1 MSSRDFH
8 IEEDIMT
15 EPQSGIS
22 YSALIVEALTRYR
35 DRAAFI
41 QGDRSVSYAEAA
53 DRTSRIRRVLEGTA
67 SRKGSCI
74 GALSVNSPDV
84 WMVQAAIC
92 LSGATYT
99 GLHPLGSV
107 DDHMQLC
114 EDAEIDILV
123 VHPKFADIG
132 AQIVARAAGVKHL
145 LTLGPADVGE
155 DLLASCSKV
164 RPEALTRGD
173 ADEEDIGWLQYTGGT
188 TGRPKA
194 AMISHR
200 AMVQEVFSLTASWR
214 LPLDPRTLIAT
225 PITHAGVL
233 PILPTLLRGG
243 TVVLQAGFDPEKWL
257 AAVEAHRINYVLTI
271 PTVLYAL
278 LDHGGLDRFD
288 LSSLETVVY
297 CASPMSPSRID
308 EAQQAFGPTLLQGYG
323 QTECVGMATSLLPS
337 EHDPANWTSCG
348 RAVAGALVEV
358 LDEDGQ
364 PVPNGTV
371 GELCVRS
378 RAVMSGY
385 WKRPAETAE
394 VLRNGWL
401 RTGDMAFRSDAGFFH
416 IVDRKKDMVISGGFN
431 VYPREIEDVLADD
444 PSVSMVAVI
453 GVPDPKWGEAVK
465 AFVVPRPGATPDAAA
480 LIASVRQRKGPH
492 HAPKS
497 IEVVDQLPMTTVG
510 KVDKKV
516 LRATYWAGQ
525 ERAVH

>member
-1 MSSRDFH
+1 
-8 IEEDIMT
+8 
-15 EPQSGIS
+15 
-22 YSALIVEALTRYR
+22 
-35 DRAAFI
+35 
-41 QGDRSVSYAEAA
+41 
-53 DRTSRIRRVLEGTA
+53 VL
-67 SRKGSCI
+67 
-74 GALSVNSPDV
+74 
-84 WMVQAAIC
+84 
-92 LSGATYT
+92 
-99 GLHPLGSV
+99 
-107 DDHMQLC
+107 
-114 EDAEIDILV
+114 
-123 VHPKFADIG
+123 
-132 AQIVARAAGVKHL
+132 
-145 LTLGPADVGE
+145 
-155 DLLASCSKV
+155 CSEV
-164 RPEALTRGD
+164 RPEALTRGN
-173 ADEEDIGWLQYTGGT
+173 AEEEDIAWLQYTGGT

-243 TVVLQAGFDPEKWL
+243 TVVLQAGFDPQQWL
-257 AAVEAHRINYVLTI
+257 AAVQTHRINFVFTI
-271 PTVLYAL
+271 PTVLYTL
-278 LDHGGLDRFD
+278 LDHGGLDQFD

-297 CASPMSPSRID
+297 GASPMSPSRID

-337 EHDPANWTSCG
+337 EHDPENRTSCG
-348 RAVAGALVEV
+348 RAVAGALVDV

-364 PVPNGTV
+364 QVPNGTV

-401 RTGDMAFRSDAGFFH
+401 RTGDMAYRTDAGFFH

-465 AFVVPRPGATPDAAA
+465 AFVVPRPGATPDTAA
-480 LIASVRQRKGPH
+480 LMASVKRRKGPH

-497 IEVVDQLPMTTVG
+497 IEVVDQLPLTKVG

-516 LRATYWAGQ
+516 LRATYWADLD
-525 ERAVH
+525 RAVN

>member
-1 MSSRDFH
+1 
-8 IEEDIMT
+8 MT
-15 EPQSGIS
+15 QAQSGIS
-22 YSALIVEALTRYR
+22 YSALIVEALTRHPER
-35 DRAAFI
+35 TAFI
-41 QGDRSVSYAEAA
+41 QDDCRVSYAEAA
-53 DRTSRIRRVLEGTA
+53 ERTSRIRRVLQDMGSA
-67 SRKGSCI
+67 KGSCV

-99 GLHPLGSV
+99 GLHALGSV
-107 DDHMQLC
+107 DDHVELC

-123 VHPKFADIG
+123 VHPKFAEIG
-132 AQIVARAAGVKHL
+132 AAIVARATGVKHL

-155 DLLASCSKV
+155 DLFALSAQV
-164 RPEALTRGD
+164 APEPLTRGD
-173 ADEEDIGWLQYTGGT
+173 ADEEDIAWLQYTGGT

-233 PILPTLLRGG
+233 PVLPTLLRGG
-243 TVVLQAGFDPEKWL
+243 TVVLQAGFDAEKWL
-257 AAVEAHRINYVLTI
+257 AAVQTHRINYVFTI
-271 PTVLYAL
+271 PTLLYAL
-278 LDHGGLDRFD
+278 MDHGGLERFD

-297 CASPMSPSRID
+297 GASPMSPSRID
-308 EAQQAFGPTLLQGYG
+308 EAQQAFGQTLLQGYG

-337 EHDPANWTSCG
+337 EHDPENRTSCG
-348 RAVAGALVEV
+348 RAVAGSLVDV
-358 LDEDGQ
+358 LDEDGRQ
-364 PVPNGTV
+364 VPTGTV
-371 GELCVRS
+371 GEICVRS

-394 VLRNGWL
+394 VLRGGWL
-401 RTGDMAFRSDAGFFH
+401 RTGDMAYRTDGGFFH

-444 PSVSMVAVI
+444 PTVSAAAVI

-465 AFVVPRPGATPDAAA
+465 AFVVPRPGCVPDTDL
-480 LIASVRQRKGPH
+480 LIASVRARKGPH

-497 IEVVDQLPMTTVG
+497 IEVVDALPMTKVG
-510 KVDKKV
+510 KIDKKV
-516 LRATYWAGQ
+516 LRASYWADL
-525 ERAVH
+525 ERAVN

>member
-1 MSSRDFH
+1 
-8 IEEDIMT
+8 MT

-22 YSALIVEALTRYR
+22 YSALIVEALTRHPE
-35 DRAAFI
+35 RAAFI
-41 QGDRSVSYAEAA
+41 QGDDSVSYAEAA
-53 DRTSRIRRVLEGTA
+53 DRTSRIRAVLEGKGST
-67 SRKGSCI
+67 KGSCI

-84 WMVQAAIC
+84 WLVQAAAY
-92 LSGATYT
+92 LSGAMYT

-107 DDHMQLC
+107 DDHVQLC

-132 AQIVARAAGVKHL
+132 AEILARAASVKHL
-145 LTLGPADVGE
+145 LTLGPAAVGE
-155 DLLASCSKV
+155 DLLALCTQEK
-164 RPEALTRGD
+164 PEALTRGD
-173 ADEEDIGWLQYTGGT
+173 AEEEDIAWLQYTGGT

-200 AMVQEVFSLTASWR
+200 AMVQQAFTLIASHR

-243 TVVLQAGFDPEKWL
+243 TVVLQAGFNAEQWL
-257 AAVEAHRINYVLTI
+257 AAVQTHRINYVFTI
-271 PTVLYAL
+271 PTLLYAL
-278 LDHGGLDRFD
+278 LDQGGLDRFD

-297 CASPMSPSRID
+297 GASPMSPARID
-308 EAQQAFGPTLLQGYG
+308 DAQEAFGPILLQGYG
-323 QTECVGMATSLLPS
+323 QTECVGMATCLLPS
-337 EHDPANWTSCG
+337 EHDPENRTSCG

-364 PVPNGTV
+364 TVPDGTV
-371 GELCVRS
+371 GEICVRS
-378 RAVMSGY
+378 RSVMSGY

-401 RTGDMAFRSDAGFFH
+401 RTGDMAYRSDAGFFH

-444 PSVSMVAVI
+444 PSVSAVAVI

-465 AFVVPRPGATPDAAA
+465 AFVVPRPGATPDTDA
-480 LIASVRQRKGPH
+480 LIASVRARKGPH

-497 IEVVDQLPMTTVG
+497 IEVVDQLPLTKVG
-510 KVDKKV
+510 KIDKKV
-516 LRATYWAGQ
+516 LRATYWADL
-525 ERAVH
+525 ESAVH

>member
-1 MSSRDFH
+1 MFKRDFR
-8 IEEDIMT
+8 IEEEIMT
-15 EPQSGIS
+15 EPHSGIS
-22 YSALIVEALTRYR
+22 YSALIVEALTRHPNR
-35 DRAAFI
+35 TAFI
-41 QGDRSVSYAEAA
+41 QGDTRVSYAEAA
-53 DRTSRIRRVLEGTA
+53 DTASRIRRVLADRGSA
-67 SRKGSCI
+67 QGSCV

-84 WMVQAAIC
+84 WLVQAAIC
-92 LSGATYT
+92 LTGAMYT

-107 DDHMQLC
+107 DDHVELC
-114 EDAEIDILV
+114 RDAEIDILV
-123 VHPKFADIG
+123 VHPKFAEIG
-132 AQIVARAAGVKHL
+132 AAIVARAENVKHL

-155 DLLASCSKV
+155 DLLALCRQV
-164 RPEALTRGD
+164 EPEPLTRGG
-173 ADEEDIGWLQYTGGT
+173 ADEEDIAWLQYTGGT

-233 PILPTLLRGG
+233 PVLPTLLRGG
-243 TVVLQAGFDPEKWL
+243 TVVLQAGFNAEEWL
-257 AAVEAHRINYVLTI
+257 AAVQAHRINYVFTI
-271 PTVLYAL
+271 PTLLYAL

-297 CASPMSPSRID
+297 GASPMSPARID
-308 EAQQAFGPTLLQGYG
+308 EAEQAFGPTLLQGYG

-337 EHDPANWTSCG
+337 EHDSANRTSCG

-364 PVPNGTV
+364 PVPDGTV

-444 PSVSMVAVI
+444 PSVSMAAVI

-465 AFVVPRPGATPDAAA
+465 AFVVARPGAAPDTAA
-480 LIASVRQRKGPH
+480 LMASVRARKGPH
-492 HAPKS
+492 YAPKS
-497 IEVVDQLPMTTVG
+497 IEVVDELPMTKVG
-510 KVDKKV
+510 KIDKKV
-516 LRATYWAGQ
+516 LRATYWAGL
-525 ERAVH
+525 ERAVN

>member
-1 MSSRDFH
+1 MSSRDLP
-8 IEEDIMT
+8 IEEEIMT
-15 EPQSGIS
+15 EPHSGIS
-22 YSALIVEALTRYR
+22 YSTLIVEALTRHPGR
-35 DRAAFI
+35 TAFI
-41 QGDRSVSYAEAA
+41 QGDSVVSYAEAA
-53 DRTSRIRRVLEGTA
+53 DKTSRIRRVLEGRGST
-67 SRKGSCI
+67 KGSCV
-74 GALSVNSPDV
+74 GALSSNSPEV

-92 LSGATYT
+92 LSGAMYT

-107 DDHMQLC
+107 DDHVQLC
-114 EDAEIDILV
+114 DDAEVDILV
-123 VHPKFADIG
+123 VHPKFAEVG
-132 AQIVARAAGVKHL
+132 AQIVARATTVKHL

-155 DLLASCSKV
+155 DLLALCAQV
-164 RPEALTRGD
+164 APEALTRGD
-173 ADEEDIGWLQYTGGT
+173 AEEEDIAWLQYTGGT

-243 TVVLQAGFDPEKWL
+243 TVVLQAGFNAEQWL
-257 AAVEAHRINYVLTI
+257 AAVQTHRINYVFTI

-278 LDHGGLDRFD
+278 LDHGGLERFD

-297 CASPMSPSRID
+297 GASPMSPSRID
-308 EAQQAFGPTLLQGYG
+308 EAQQALGPTLLQGYG

-337 EHDPANWTSCG
+337 EHDPENRTSCG
-348 RAVAGALVEV
+348 RAVAGALVDV
-358 LDEDGQ
+358 LDEDGH

-465 AFVVPRPGATPDAAA
+465 AFVVPRPGARPDTDA
-480 LIASVRQRKGPH
+480 LIASVRARKGPH
-492 HAPKS
+492 YAPKS
-497 IEVVDQLPMTTVG
+497 IEVVDQLPLTKVG

-516 LRATYWAGQ
+516 LRATYWAGL

>member
-1 MSSRDFH
+1 
-8 IEEDIMT
+8 MT
-15 EPQSGIS
+15 EPHNGIS
-22 YSALIVEALTRYR
+22 YSALIVEALTRHR
-35 DRAAFI
+35 DRTAFI
-41 QGDRSVSYAEAA
+41 QGDCSVSYAEAA
-53 DRTSRIRRVLEGTA
+53 DTTSRIRRVLQDKGSA
-67 SRKGSCI
+67 KGSCV
-74 GALSVNSPDV
+74 GALSVNSPEV

-92 LSGATYT
+92 LSGAMYT

-107 DDHMQLC
+107 DDHVQLC
-114 EDAEIDILV
+114 EDADIDILI
-123 VHPKFADIG
+123 VHPKFAEIG
-132 AQIVARAAGVKHL
+132 AQIAARAANVKHL
-145 LTLGPADVGE
+145 LTLGPAGVGE
-155 DLLASCSKV
+155 DLLALCRNV
-164 RPEALTRGD
+164 LPEPLSRVNAE
-173 ADEEDIGWLQYTGGT
+173 EEDIAWLQYTGGT

-200 AMVQEVFSLTASWR
+200 AMVQQVFSLTASWR

-243 TVVLQAGFDPEKWL
+243 TVVLQAGFNAEQWF
-257 AAVEAHRINYVLTI
+257 AAVEAHRINYVFTI

-297 CASPMSPSRID
+297 GASPMSPSRID
-308 EAQQAFGPTLLQGYG
+308 EAQQAFGQTLLQGYG

-337 EHDPANWTSCG
+337 EHDSANWTSCG
-348 RAVAGALVEV
+348 RAVAGALVDV

-364 PVPNGTV
+364 PVPDGTV

-401 RTGDMAFRSDAGFFH
+401 RTGDMAFRSDTGFFH
-416 IVDRKKDMVISGGFN
+416 IVDRKKDMVVSGGFN
-431 VYPREIEDVLADD
+431 VYPREVEDVLADD

-465 AFVVPRPGATPDAAA
+465 AFVVPRPGATPDPDA
-480 LIASVRQRKGPH
+480 LIASVRARKGPH
-492 HAPKS
+492 YAPKS
-497 IEVVDQLPMTTVG
+497 VEVVDQLPLTKVG
-510 KVDKKV
+510 KIDKKA
-516 LRATYWAGQ
+516 LRATYWAGL
-525 ERAVH
+525 ERAVN

>member
-1 MSSRDFH
+1 
-8 IEEDIMT
+8 MT

-22 YSALIVEALTRYR
+22 YSALIVEALTRYSG
-35 DRAAFI
+35 RAAFV
-41 QGDRSVSYAEAA
+41 QDDCSVSYAEAA
-53 DRTSRIRRVLEGTA
+53 DRTSRIRRVLEAKGSA
-67 SRKGSCI
+67 KGSCI

-92 LSGATYT
+92 LSGAMYT
-99 GLHPLGSV
+99 GLHPLGSI
-107 DDHMQLC
+107 DDHVDLC
-114 EDAEIDILV
+114 EDAEVDILV
-123 VHPKFADIG
+123 VHPKFAEVG
-132 AQIVARAAGVKHL
+132 AQIVARATGVKHL
-145 LTLGPADVGE
+145 LTLGPAEAGD
-155 DLLASCSKV
+155 DLLALSAQV
-164 RPEALTRGD
+164 APESLTRGP
-173 ADEEDIGWLQYTGGT
+173 ADEEDIAWLQYTGGT

-243 TVVLQAGFDPEKWL
+243 TIVLQAGFDPEKWL
-257 AAVEAHRINYVLTI
+257 AAVEFHRINYVFTI
-271 PTVLYAL
+271 PTLLYAL

-297 CASPMSPSRID
+297 GASPMSPSRID

-337 EHDPANWTSCG
+337 EHDPENRTSCG
-348 RAVAGALVEV
+348 RAVAGALVDV
-358 LDEDGQ
+358 LDEDGR
-364 PVPNGTV
+364 PLPTGTV
-371 GELCVRS
+371 GEMCVRS

-385 WKRPAETAE
+385 WKRPDETAE
-394 VLRNGWL
+394 VLRDGWL
-401 RTGDMAFRSDAGFFH
+401 RTGDMAFRSEAGFFH

-444 PSVSMVAVI
+444 PSVSQAAVI

-465 AFVVPRPGATPDAAA
+465 AFVVARPGATPDTDA
-480 LIASVRQRKGPH
+480 LMASVRARKGPH
-492 HAPKS
+492 YAPKS
-497 IEVVDQLPMTTVG
+497 IEVVDQLPMTRVG
-510 KVDKKV
+510 KIDKKV
-516 LRATYWAGQ
+516 LRATYWADL
-525 ERAVH
+525 ERAVN

>member
-1 MSSRDFH
+1 
-8 IEEDIMT
+8 
-15 EPQSGIS
+15 
-22 YSALIVEALTRYR
+22 LIVEALTRHG
-35 DRAAFI
+35 DRTAFI
-41 QGDRSVSYAEAA
+41 QGDSRVSYTEAA
-53 DRTSRIRRVLEGTA
+53 DMTGRIRRVLQDRGIA
-67 SRKGSCI
+67 KGSCV
-74 GALSVNSPDV
+74 GALSVNSPEV

-92 LSGATYT
+92 LTGAMYT

-107 DDHMQLC
+107 DDHVDLC
-114 EDAEIDILV
+114 EDAEVDILI
-123 VHPKFADIG
+123 VHPKFAEVG
-132 AQIVARAAGVKHL
+132 AQILSRATNVKHL

-155 DLLASCSKV
+155 DLLALCSQV
-164 RPEALTRGD
+164 GPETLSRGD
-173 ADEEDIGWLQYTGGT
+173 AQEEDIAWLQYTGGT

-200 AMVQEVFSLTASWR
+200 AMVQAVFSLNASWR
-214 LPLDPRTLIAT
+214 LPVDPRTLIAT

-233 PILPTLLRGG
+233 PVLPTLLRGG
-243 TVVLQAGFDPEKWL
+243 TVVLQTGFDAEQWL
-257 AAVEAHRINYVLTI
+257 AAVQDHRINYVFTI

-297 CASPMSPSRID
+297 GASPMSPSRID
-308 EAQQAFGPTLLQGYG
+308 EAQNAFGPNLLQGYG

-337 EHDPANWTSCG
+337 EHDPENWTSCG
-348 RAVAGALVEV
+348 RAVAGALVDV

-385 WKRPAETAE
+385 WKRPTETAE

-401 RTGDMAFRSDAGFFH
+401 RTGDMALRSETGFFH
-416 IVDRKKDMVISGGFN
+416 IVDRKKDMVVSGGFN
-431 VYPREIEDVLADD
+431 VYPREIEDVLAGD

-465 AFVVPRPGATPDAAA
+465 AFVVPRPGTTPDTDA
-480 LIASVRQRKGPH
+480 LMASVKQRKGPH

-497 IEVVDQLPMTTVG
+497 IEVVDQLPLTKVG
-510 KVDKKV
+510 KIDKKA
-516 LRATYWAGQ
+516 LRATYWAGL
-525 ERAVH
+525 ERAVN

>member
-1 MSSRDFH
+1 
-8 IEEDIMT
+8 MT
-15 EPQSGIS
+15 EPHSGIS
-22 YSALIVEALTRYR
+22 YSALIVEALTRNPER
-35 DRAAFI
+35 TAFI
-41 QGDRSVSYAEAA
+41 QGDSVVSYAEAA
-53 DRTSRIRRVLEGTA
+53 DKTSRIRRVLEGMG
-67 SRKGSCI
+67 SKKGSCV
-74 GALSVNSPDV
+74 GALSSNSPEV

-107 DDHMQLC
+107 DDHVELC
-114 EDAEIDILV
+114 RDAEVDILV
-123 VHPKFADIG
+123 VHPRFAEVG
-132 AQIVARAAGVKHL
+132 AQIVARATNVKL
-145 LTLGPADVGE
+145 LTLGPAEVGE
-155 DLLASCSKV
+155 DLLELCTQVA
-164 RPEALTRGD
+164 PEALTRGD
-173 ADEEDIGWLQYTGGT
+173 AEEEDIAWLQYTGGT

-243 TVVLQAGFDPEKWL
+243 TVVLQAGFDPQQWL
-257 AAVEAHRINYVLTI
+257 AAVQTHRINYVFTI

-297 CASPMSPSRID
+297 GASPMSPSRID

-337 EHDPANWTSCG
+337 EHDQANRTSCG

-364 PVPNGTV
+364 PLPNGTV
-371 GELCVRS
+371 GEICVRS

-444 PSVSMVAVI
+444 PSVSAAAVI

-465 AFVVPRPGATPDAAA
+465 AFVVARPGATPDTDA

-497 IEVVDQLPMTTVG
+497 IEVVDQLPLTTVG
-510 KVDKKV
+510 KIDKKV

>member
-1 MSSRDFH
+1 
-8 IEEDIMT
+8 MT

-22 YSALIVEALTRYR
+22 YSALIVEALTRHPR
-35 DRAAFI
+35 RAAFV
-41 QGDRSVSYAEAA
+41 QDDCSVSYAEAA
-53 DRTSRIRRVLEGTA
+53 DRTSRIRRVLENRGSA
-67 SRKGSCI
+67 KGSCV

-92 LSGATYT
+92 LSGAMYT
-99 GLHPLGSV
+99 GLHPLGSI
-107 DDHMQLC
+107 DDHVDLC

-123 VHPKFADIG
+123 VHPKFAEIG
-132 AQIVARAAGVKHL
+132 AAIVARATTVKHL

-155 DLLASCSKV
+155 DLLALCAQV
-164 RPEALTRGD
+164 APETLTRGT
-173 ADEEDIGWLQYTGGT
+173 ADEEDIAWLQYTGGT

-214 LPLDPRTLIAT
+214 LPVDPRTLIAT

-243 TVVLQAGFDPEKWL
+243 TVVLQAGFDPENWL
-257 AAVEAHRINYVLTI
+257 AAVEYHRINYVFTT

-278 LDHGGLDRFD
+278 LDHGGLHRFE

-297 CASPMSPSRID
+297 GASPMSPSRID

-337 EHDPANWTSCG
+337 EHDPANRTSCG
-348 RAVAGALVEV
+348 RAVAGAVVDV

-364 PVPNGTV
+364 SLPNGTV

-401 RTGDMAFRSDAGFFH
+401 RTGDMAFRTEAGFFH

-444 PSVSMVAVI
+444 PSVSQAAVI

-465 AFVVPRPGATPDAAA
+465 AFVVARPGATPDTAA
-480 LIASVRQRKGPH
+480 LMANGRARKRPH
-492 HAPKS
+492 HAPKA
-497 IEVVDQLPMTTVG
+497 IEVVDPLPITQVR
-510 KVDKKV
+510 KID
-516 LRATYWAGQ
+516 
-525 ERAVH
+525 

>member
-1 MSSRDFH
+1 MSSRDLH
-8 IEEDIMT
+8 IREKIMT

-22 YSALIVEALTRYR
+22 YSALIVEALTRHPE
-35 DRAAFI
+35 RAAFI
-41 QGDRSVSYAEAA
+41 QGDDSVSYAEAA
-53 DRTSRIRRVLEGTA
+53 DRTSRIRAVLEGKGST
-67 SRKGSCI
+67 KGSCI
-74 GALSVNSPDV
+74 GALSANSPDV
-84 WMVQAAIC
+84 WLVQAAAY
-92 LSGATYT
+92 LSGAMYT
-99 GLHPLGSV
+99 GLHALGSV
-107 DDHMQLC
+107 DDHVQLC
-114 EDAEIDILV
+114 EDAEVDILV
-123 VHPKFADIG
+123 VHPKFADVG
-132 AQIVARAAGVKHL
+132 AEIVARAASVKHL

-155 DLLASCSKV
+155 DLLALCAQVEPKT
-164 RPEALTRGD
+164 LTRGD
-173 ADEEDIGWLQYTGGT
+173 AEEEDIAWLQYTGGT

-200 AMVQEVFSLTASWR
+200 AMVQQAFTLIASHR

-233 PILPTLLRGG
+233 PVLPTLLRGG
-243 TVVLQAGFDPEKWL
+243 TVVLQAGFNPEQWL
-257 AAVEAHRINYVLTI
+257 AAVQTHRINYVFTI
-271 PTVLYAL
+271 PTLLYAL

-297 CASPMSPSRID
+297 GASPMSPARID
-308 EAQQAFGPTLLQGYG
+308 DAQEAFGPILLQGYG
-323 QTECVGMATSLLPS
+323 QTECVGMATCLLPS
-337 EHDPANWTSCG
+337 EHDPANRTSCG

-364 PVPNGTV
+364 TVPDGTV
-371 GELCVRS
+371 GEICVRS
-378 RAVMSGY
+378 RSVMSGY

-401 RTGDMAFRSDAGFFH
+401 RTGDMAYRSDAGFFH

-465 AFVVPRPGATPDAAA
+465 AFVVPRPGATPDTAA
-480 LIASVRQRKGPH
+480 LIASVRARKGPH
-492 HAPKS
+492 YAPKS
-497 IEVVDQLPMTTVG
+497 IEVVDQLPLTKVG

-516 LRATYWAGQ
+516 LRATYWAGL

>member
-1 MSSRDFH
+1 
-8 IEEDIMT
+8 MT
-15 EPQSGIS
+15 EPQTGIS
-22 YSALIVEALTRYR
+22 YSALIVEALTRHR
-35 DRAAFI
+35 DRTAFI
-41 QGDRSVSYAEAA
+41 QEDSRVSYAEAA
-53 DRTSRIRRVLEGTA
+53 DTTSRIRRVLEAKGSA
-67 SRKGSCI
+67 KGSCV
-74 GALSVNSPDV
+74 GALSGNSPDV

-92 LSGATYT
+92 LSGAMYT

-107 DDHMQLC
+107 DDHVQLC
-114 EDAEIDILV
+114 EDAEIDILI
-123 VHPKFADIG
+123 VHPKFAEIG
-132 AQIVARAAGVKHL
+132 AQIAARAANVKHL
-145 LTLGPADVGE
+145 LTLGPAGVGE
-155 DLLASCSKV
+155 DLLALCRNV
-164 RPEALTRGD
+164 LPEPLSRVNAE
-173 ADEEDIGWLQYTGGT
+173 EEDIAWLQYTGGT

-200 AMVQEVFSLTASWR
+200 AMVQQVFSLTASWR

-243 TVVLQAGFDPEKWL
+243 TVVLQAGFDAEQWL
-257 AAVEAHRINYVLTI
+257 AAVAAHRINYVFTI

-297 CASPMSPSRID
+297 GASPMSPSRID

-337 EHDPANWTSCG
+337 EHDSANRTSCG
-348 RAVAGALVEV
+348 RAVAGSLVDV

-364 PVPNGTV
+364 PVPDGTV

-394 VLRNGWL
+394 VLRDGWL
-401 RTGDMAFRSDAGFFH
+401 RTGDMAFRSDTGFFH

-444 PSVSMVAVI
+444 PSVSMAAVI
-453 GVPDPKWGEAVK
+453 GIPDPKWGEAVK
-465 AFVVPRPGATPDAAA
+465 AFVVPRPGATPDTDA
-480 LIASVRQRKGPH
+480 LIANVKQRKGPH
-492 HAPKS
+492 YAPKS
-497 IEVVDQLPMTTVG
+497 IEVVDALPLTKVG

-516 LRATYWAGQ
+516 LRATYWADL
-525 ERAVH
+525 ERAVN

>member
-1 MSSRDFH
+1 MSSATIH
-8 IEEDIMT
+8 TQEEVMT
-15 EPQSGIS
+15 DAQSGIS
-22 YSALIVEALTRYR
+22 YSAMIVEALTRHPER
-35 DRAAFI
+35 EAFI
-41 QGDRSVSYAEAA
+41 AGDRSVSYAEAA
-53 DRTSRIRRVLEGTA
+53 DTTSRLRRVLEARGSTQ
-67 SRKGSCI
+67 GSCV

-92 LSGATYT
+92 LSGAMYT
-99 GLHPLGSV
+99 GLHPLGSI
-107 DDHMQLC
+107 DDHVELC
-114 EDAEIDILV
+114 RDAEVDILV
-123 VHPKFADIG
+123 VHPKFAEIG
-132 AQIVARAAGVKHL
+132 AQIVARAEGVKHL
-145 LTLGPADVGE
+145 LTLGPAEVGE
-155 DLLASCSKV
+155 DLLALCAEV
-164 RPEALTRGD
+164 GPEALTRGC
-173 ADEEDIGWLQYTGGT
+173 ADEEDITWLQYTGGT

-243 TVVLQAGFDPEKWL
+243 TVVLQAGFDPEQWL
-257 AAVEAHRINYVLTI
+257 AAVESHRINYVFTI
-271 PTVLYAL
+271 PTLLYAL
-278 LDHGGLDRFD
+278 LDHGGLERFD

-297 CASPMSPSRID
+297 GASPMSPSRID
-308 EAQQAFGPTLLQGYG
+308 EAQEAFGRTLLQGYG

-337 EHDPANWTSCG
+337 EHDPANRTSCG

-358 LDEDGQ
+358 TDEDGH

-371 GELCVRS
+371 GEICVRS

-385 WKRPAETAE
+385 WKRAEETAE

-401 RTGDMAFRSDAGFFH
+401 RTGDMAFRNDAGFFH

-431 VYPREIEDVLADD
+431 VYPREIEDVLTDD
-444 PSVSMVAVI
+444 PSVSSAAVI

-465 AFVVPRPGATPDAAA
+465 AFVVPRPGATPDTDA

-497 IEVVDQLPMTTVG
+497 IEVVDQLPLTKVG
-510 KVDKKV
+510 KIDKKA
-516 LRATYWAGQ
+516 LRATYWANL
-525 ERAVH
+525 ERAVN